1 MAKRLTRA
9 LGIDIGTQ
17 SIKAAGISLGKD
29 RPQVD
34 ALGKGAT
41 PENAIDHTGIFDPT
55 SLGNALRTILSEAGM
70 LGWKDVIFCIS
81 GQQAVLV
88 RNLEVPRMSDKELS
102 DHMQWEIQRNIPF
115 AESTVVSDYR
125 PVENPALDGTDNMEV
140 VMAVSPQSAI
150 EAILELIRAA
160 GCKPAAIDVEP
171 LAIGRVLRS
180 CYPGD
185 LGAKNTCV
193 VNFGNSMTSINMY
206 RSGVLSF
213 PRSIPSGGAALTK
226 AIADSSGITSA
237 EAEAS
242 KASVVIP
249 APTSGEPTETYQPY
263 NPFSEAEAAPAAE
276 GDVPVESTPAPIAP
290 LPTGDSKLFDAI
302 QPQVVDFVAELRRS
316 IDYYRSRGGA
326 IEQIALTGGSSAL
339 TGLAA
344 YVESSLGLPTALLDP
359 FQNLDVASGVETFAR
374 ANASEFAVAVG
385 MGLHIAYD

>member
-29 RPQVD
+29 RPEVG
-34 ALGKGAT
+34 ALAKGAT

-70 LGWKDVIFCIS
+70 LGWKDAIFCIS

-237 EAEAS
+237 EAEAR

-249 APTSGEPTETYQPY
+249 AATSGEPTETYQPY
-263 NPFSEAEAAPAAE
+263 NPFSDAGAAPPAE
-276 GDVPVESTPAPIAP
+276 GEVPAEPTPAPIAP
-290 LPTGDSKLFDAI
+290 IPAGDSKLFDAI

-316 IDYYRSRGGA
+316 IDYYRSRGGG

-359 FQNLDVASGVETFAR
+359 FQNLNVAPGVETFAR